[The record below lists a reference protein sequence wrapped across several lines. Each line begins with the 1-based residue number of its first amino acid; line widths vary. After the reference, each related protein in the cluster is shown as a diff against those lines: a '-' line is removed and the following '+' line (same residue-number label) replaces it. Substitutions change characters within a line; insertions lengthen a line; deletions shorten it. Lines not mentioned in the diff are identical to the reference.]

1 MKLIACIT
9 RQGRLDAVLNA
20 LREEGVRGVTVSGG
34 ARGGQA
40 TGRAAYYG
48 GEEYT
53 PELSP
58 KIKIE
63 VLAPAEH
70 CERLVGVVGDA
81 ARTGEVGDGKVWV
94 VAVESVLRIRTG
106 EVGREAV

>member
-1 MKLIACIT
+1 MKLIACIA

-58 KIKIE
+58 RSRSR
-63 VLAPAEH
+63 
-70 CERLVGVVGDA
+70 CWRLLSIASG
-81 ARTGEVGDGKVWV
+81 
-94 VAVESVLRIRTG
+94 L
-106 EVGREAV
+106 

>member
-58 KIKIE
+58 RSRSR
-63 VLAPAEH
+63 
-70 CERLVGVVGDA
+70 CWRLLSIASG
-81 ARTGEVGDGKVWV
+81 
-94 VAVESVLRIRTG
+94 L
-106 EVGREAV
+106 

>member
-1 MKLIACIT
+1 MKLIACIA

-40 TGRAAYYG
+40 TGAGRLLRWRGVHPGAI
-48 GEEYT
+48 
-53 PELSP
+53 P

-94 VAVESVLRIRTG
+94 VAVESVLRIRMG
-106 EVGREAV
+106 G

>member
-1 MKLIACIT
+1 MKPIACIT

-58 KIKIE
+58 RSRSR
-63 VLAPAEH
+63 
-70 CERLVGVVGDA
+70 CWRLLSIASG
-81 ARTGEVGDGKVWV
+81 
-94 VAVESVLRIRTG
+94 L
-106 EVGREAV
+106 

>member
-1 MKLIACIT
+1 MHHAAGSP
-9 RQGRLDAVLNA
+9 GRRAE
-20 LREEGVRGVTVSGG
+20 RSPRGGG
-34 ARGGQA
+34 ARGHRQWRCS
-40 TGRAAYYG
+40 GRASNGAG
-48 GEEYT
+48 RLLRWRGVH
-53 PELSP
+53 PGAIP

-70 CERLVGVVGDA
+70 CEWLVGVVGDA

>member
-1 MKLIACIT
+1 ME
-9 RQGRLDAVLNA
+9 VL
-20 LREEGVRGVTVSGG
+20 G
-34 ARGGQA
+34 AGKQR
-40 TGRAAYYG
+40 GRAAYYG

-53 PELSP
+53 PELPP
-58 KIKIE
+58 KIKVE